1 MIVTLLEQSSDQ
13 MYQLMWYV
21 CGSCMNINQNTLYSL
36 KKKVHVKH
44 TPMYSSMES
53 RYIVMPNMI
62 EQTINI
68 YILDGQ
74 ACKLKMIKS
83 IAKVKTIQLGDNLI

>member
-1 MIVTLLEQSSDQ
+1 
-13 MYQLMWYV
+13 
-21 CGSCMNINQNTLYSL
+21 
-36 KKKVHVKH
+36 
-44 TPMYSSMES
+44 MYSTMES

-83 IAKVKTIQLGDNLI
+83 IAKVKTIQLRDNLI